1 MFVKLKNQ
9 NIKMKTTT
17 KLLSIL
23 LLIMLTQSCTKNGGG
38 CETPQSYYIPLKAAQ
53 LNQTPYF
60 TNPAFDT
67 ISFASDKG
75 DTLTFVKTKTDTTWY
90 EEQGNG
96 NPDCGYDKVYSQT
109 IHNTYATI
117 KGNGSFD
124 VKHIKPRL
132 SINSYL
138 KIEFNN
144 YTFYYDDISV
154 GNINLSTYLGDFSK
168 NGKQFKN
175 VFYVFHNDNDSIS
188 SNCYINHEKG
198 LFLMYDNLN
207 VKEYLINK

>member
-1 MFVKLKNQ
+1 
-9 NIKMKTTT
+9 MKTTT

-38 CETPQSYYIPLKAAQ
+38 CETPQSYYIPLNGAQ

-96 NPDCGYDKVYSQT
+96 NPDCGYDRVYSQT
-109 IHNTYATI
+109 LRNSYTTI
-117 KGNGSFD
+117 KGNGSFN
-124 VKHIKPRL
+124 VKHSKKSENGYPDNIK
-132 SINSYL
+132 ID
-138 KIEFNN
+138 FNN
-144 YTFYYDDISV
+144 FEFHINQNWLSPSFGYAYYI
-154 GNINLSTYLGDFSK
+154 GNYSIKNRSYYSTIFVSAVLGDTITSRL
-168 NGKQFKN
+168 
-175 VFYVFHNDNDSIS
+175 I
-188 SNCYINHEKG
+188 
-198 LFLMYDNLN
+198 LN
-207 VKEYLINK
+207 TEFGGITIIDKLTANNFTLIRP